1 MQLRN
6 PLLLY
11 PSLSDKDGTRIIIIN
26 KRQFDNGP
34 LALTA
39 ISFST
44 VQTQQQ
50 QQQQPSEQPSKQ
62 ARASKV
68 GRGDE
73 GRAHAHPLA
82 ILRQIKFNLN

>member
-50 QQQQPSEQPSKQ
+50 QPSEQPSKQ

-73 GRAHAHPLA
+73 GWAHAHPLA

>member
-6 PLLLY
+6 PLLLF

-44 VQTQQQ
+44 VQT
-50 QQQQPSEQPSKQ
+50 QQQPSEQPSKQ